1 MIDWED
7 LLESVK
13 GIAAAPSGRR
23 EKLEGICQL
32 LADRVPHYHWV
43 GFYIADDERKELTL
57 GPFVG
62 APTEHV
68 RIDYGSGICGRA
80 AETGRALVVD
90 DVSRE
95 SNYLS
100 CSPKVRS
107 EIVIPIFRS
116 GKIVGELDID
126 SHAVASFTEED
137 RKFLEQVCL
146 AVSVIL

>member
-1 MIDWED
+1 VIDWQD
-7 LLESVK
+7 LLEAVRD
-13 GIAAAPSGRR
+13 IAAAASGRR

-32 LADRVPHYHWV
+32 LADRVSHYHWV
-43 GFYIADDERKELTL
+43 GFYIADDEKQELTL

-80 AETGRALVVD
+80 AETGRTLVVD

-116 GKIVGELDID
+116 GRIVGELDID
-126 SHAVASFTEED
+126 SHAVASFKEED

>member
-1 MIDWED
+1 MIDWQD
-7 LLESVK
+7 LLEAVRD
-13 GIAAAPSGRR
+13 IAAAASGRR

-32 LADRVPHYHWV
+32 LADRVSHYHWV
-43 GFYIADDERKELTL
+43 GFYIADDEKQELTL

-80 AETGRALVVD
+80 AETGRTLVVD

-126 SHAVASFTEED
+126 SHEVASFTGED

-146 AVSVIL
+146 AVSDIL